1 MASPDSPE
9 PTSAEIVAASEHTP
23 EEILRAAADD
33 ARRGTSLASESW
45 QYAEEFNAQ
54 RLAQPGCK
62 SCHGTG
68 YLGKGVMA
76 PICACTQLSSYRL
89 AAEMRIK
96 KVFGKLDRGMTL
108 ASYDTGDFDQN
119 VLARNVAIN
128 FVEHWQ
134 EAREKGWIIGFWG
147 GVGTGKTHLANA
159 IALALVKRHFIMP
172 FHLSV
177 PSMLRLER
185 ELWSL
190 DRGAGVKSPIR
201 SAIEADLT
209 ILDDLGAE
217 QRKAG
222 DDEKVTWAQET
233 LYVILE
239 ERISNALPTI
249 YTTNLSPDE
258 LRAHLGTGTA
268 GQRLWGRLE
277 RVQVM
282 PAVELVQVK
291 GKHRRN
297 IGDKDTLIR
306 RRAS

>member
-1 MASPDSPE
+1 MADQKTIE
-9 PTSAEIVAASEHTP
+9 QRVKEIIVNQLNVNEEQITPTAS
-23 EEILRAAADD
+23 
-33 ARRGTSLASESW
+33 
-45 QYAEEFNAQ
+45 F
-54 RLAQPGCK
+54 
-62 SCHGTG
+62 
-68 YLGKGVMA
+68 
-76 PICACTQLSSYRL
+76 
-89 AAEMRIK
+89 
-96 KVFGKLDRGMTL
+96 
-108 ASYDTGDFDQN
+108 
-119 VLARNVAIN
+119 
-128 FVEHWQ
+128 
-134 EAREKGWIIGFWG
+134 
-147 GVGTGKTHLANA
+147 
-159 IALALVKRHFIMP
+159 
-172 FHLSV
+172 
-177 PSMLRLER
+177 
-185 ELWSL
+185 
-190 DRGAGVKSPIR
+190 
-201 SAIEADLT
+201 
-209 ILDDLGAE
+209 LDDLGAE